1 MRVMVKSALAV
12 ALLSL
17 AACGDSFEEQ
27 ALIGAGA
34 GAAGAVVLDESVAA
48 GALVGAAGNVAY
60 CNAYPAQCR

>member
-12 ALLSL
+12 ALLAL